1 MQYFLDSAFSPGPIT
16 IWNRAKKRERFQTKR
31 TGPERRRLGSGNAG
45 WLWSGFQMV
54 IGFQPL
60 VHHKTP
66 DGFCIGGE
74 GAALFPGNDDVAV

>member
-1 MQYFLDSAFSPGPIT
+1 
-16 IWNRAKKRERFQTKR
+16 
-31 TGPERRRLGSGNAG
+31 
-45 WLWSGFQMV
+45 MV

-74 GAALFPGNDDVAV
+74 GAALFRAMMM